1 MASHRP
7 LPSTCDGLPIVAI
20 GAALMAAAP
29 SGGRR
34 RAADAEPSQTDGA
47 QAIAESGRQAA
58 RPVVY
63 SPRWRFDRC

>member
-29 SGGRR
+29 SGRR
-34 RAADAEPSQTDGA
+34 RAADVEPSETDCPQEMAEP
-47 QAIAESGRQAA
+47 GRQAA
-58 RPVVY
+58 RPIVP
-63 SPRWRFDRC
+63 SSRWRFNRC